1 MKAAVLHGQKD
12 LRVEEIDKPVID
24 AGEVLVRVK
33 ATGICGSD
41 IPPEFLEAQPT
52 IFQMFLD
59 MSSLVLL
66 TQLEKV

>member
-41 IPPEFLEAQPT
+41 IPEFLEAQPT